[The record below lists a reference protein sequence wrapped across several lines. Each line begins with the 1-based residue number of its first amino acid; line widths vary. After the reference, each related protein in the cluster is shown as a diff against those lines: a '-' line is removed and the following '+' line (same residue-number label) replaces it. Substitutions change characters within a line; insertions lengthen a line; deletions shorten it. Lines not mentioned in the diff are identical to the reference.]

1 MYNKLPKQ
9 KMRIFNRWRHANG
22 RGVGVVCDWELRELE
37 HERVDATVA
46 LQGGFRLTCRK
57 LDQTIVVLY
66 STETRWGFAY
76 IPALWLEQDQVECSS
91 AHSCAS

>member
-1 MYNKLPKQ
+1 M
-9 KMRIFNRWRHANG
+9 
-22 RGVGVVCDWELRELE
+22 VCDWELRELE

-46 LQGGFRLTCRK
+46 LQGGFLLTCRK

-76 IPALWLEQDQVECSS
+76 IPALWLEQDQVKCSS
-91 AHSCAS
+91 ATTPLMCFIILRPLILRTSQ